1 MKSYLRGE
9 KMPEMPVFVKIEDY
23 KDVLDVV
30 NVIKNKIVDAKK
42 TLEKIN
48 QLKNDED
55 AELEIWNNTLD
66 EMDRK
71 VDFIDKTLFEPET
84 L

>member
-1 MKSYLRGE
+1 MKLYLRGE

-30 NVIKNKIVDAKK
+30 NIIKNKIDDARK

-48 QLKNDED
+48 ELKNDED
-55 AELEIWNNTLD
+55 AELEVWNNSLN
-66 EMDRK
+66 EIERK